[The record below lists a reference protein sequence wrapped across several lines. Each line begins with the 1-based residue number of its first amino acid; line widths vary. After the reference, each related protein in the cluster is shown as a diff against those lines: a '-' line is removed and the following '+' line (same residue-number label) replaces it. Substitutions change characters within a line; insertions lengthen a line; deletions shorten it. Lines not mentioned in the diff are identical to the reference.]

1 MMLALRWS
9 SCGTIYTA
17 RVGRASAPRRLVK
30 SPNYRSFDALFAN
43 APRAART
50 PSSPSSTAS
59 KTMKSL
65 AILACAVL
73 LAAAV
78 SSCSKKPSTAVKKTI
93 GVSLLTRGHVFYRDL
108 EEGLKA
114 EAEKH
119 GYELIITSGEFDLG
133 KQIAQME
140 DFVTRKVDAI
150 ILCPVDSR
158 GVGPG
163 VLTAKAANIP
173 VFTADIAAEN
183 APVVSHIASD
193 NVAGGRL
200 AGEYL
205 ARVLGGK
212 GNIGLI
218 NQPALTS
225 VLDRVKGFK
234 EALAKYPDMRIV
246 ADVNGQ
252 GVRDKALQATAD
264 ALQAHPELQG
274 IFGIND
280 DSALGALDAAEQFN
294 RKNLVIVG
302 YDAIPQAVDAIT
314 RDSQL
319 KADVVQYPKKIGES
333 TIQIIARHFAG
344 EKVPAL
350 VPVEVGLVDKA
361 ALTAKH

>member
-1 MMLALRWS
+1 LR
-9 SCGTIYTA
+9 
-17 RVGRASAPRRLVK
+17 K
-30 SPNYRSFDALFAN
+30 SRKYRSFDSVATACN
-43 APRAART
+43 ADT
-50 PSSPSSTAS
+50 PIPVQSSTTS
-59 KTMKSL
+59 KNMKTTAL
-65 AILACAVL
+65 LACSVL
-73 LAAAV
+73 LIATL
-78 SSCSKKPSTAVKKTI
+78 SSCSKKSDAPAKKTI

-108 EEGLKA
+108 EEGLKT
-114 EAEKH
+114 EAAKN

-133 KQIAQME
+133 KQISQME

-150 ILCPVDSR
+150 VLCPVDSR

-163 VLTAKAANIP
+163 VLTAQAANIP

-200 AGEYL
+200 AGEFL
-205 ARVLGGK
+205 AKALGGK

-234 EALAKYPDMRIV
+234 EALAKYPDMHIV
-246 ADVNGQ
+246 SDVNGQ

-280 DSALGALDAAEQFN
+280 DSALGALDAAEQFK
-294 RKNLVIVG
+294 RGNLIIVG
-302 YDAIPQAVDAIT
+302 YDAIPQAVDAIL

-319 KADVVQYPKKIGES
+319 KADVVQYPKKIGET
-333 TIQIIARHFAG
+333 TIQIIAKHFAG

-350 VPVEVGLVDKA
+350 VPVEVGIVDKA
-361 ALTAKH
+361 ALSGGTQP

>member
-1 MMLALRWS
+1 M
-9 SCGTIYTA
+9 
-17 RVGRASAPRRLVK
+17 
-30 SPNYRSFDALFAN
+30 
-43 APRAART
+43 
-50 PSSPSSTAS
+50 
-59 KTMKSL
+59 KT
-65 AILACAVL
+65 LACLACTVFLVL
-73 LAAAV
+73 GV
-78 SSCSKKPSTAVKKTI
+78 SSCNKKTVSPAGKTI

-108 EEGLKA
+108 EEGLKT
-114 EAEKH
+114 EAAKN

-133 KQIAQME
+133 KQIAQIE

-200 AGEYL
+200 AGQFIAKTL
-205 ARVLGGK
+205 QGK
-212 GNIGLI
+212 GNIGII

-225 VLDRVKGFK
+225 TLDRVKGFK
-234 EALAKYPDMRIV
+234 EVIASFPDIHIV

-264 ALQAHPELQG
+264 VLQAHPELQG
-274 IFGIND
+274 LFGIND
-280 DSALGALDAAEQFN
+280 DSALGALDAAEQFK
-294 RKNLVIVG
+294 RTNLTIVG
-302 YDAIPQAVDAIT
+302 YDAIPQAVDAIK
-314 RDSQL
+314 RNSQL

-333 TIQIIARHFAG
+333 TIRIIARHFAG

-350 VPVEVGLVDKA
+350 VPVEVGIVDKA
-361 ALTAKH
+361 ALSGEPRN